1 MNNSNLNFRKRIV
14 WFINSEIE
22 RVLTNLKNGS
32 VNKEYALGSFN
43 TLYQIASSTRDAD
56 AMISL
61 CEIMDKIR
69 DSNHRTGLFHF
80 TEARSES
87 FY

>member
-1 MNNSNLNFRKRIV
+1 MINSNLRKRIV

-22 RVLTNLKNGS
+22 RVLMNLKTGA
-32 VNKEYALGSFN
+32 VNKENALGSFN

-56 AMISL
+56 SMVSL
-61 CEIMDKIR
+61 CEIIEKVR

-80 TEARSES
+80 TEYRKES
-87 FY
+87 YY

>member
-1 MNNSNLNFRKRIV
+1 MINTSIKKRIV

-22 RVLTNLKNGS
+22 RVLMNLKTGA
-32 VNKEYALGSFN
+32 VNKENALGSFN

-56 AMISL
+56 SMVNL
-61 CEIMDKIR
+61 CEIIEKVR
-69 DSNHRTGLFHF
+69 KSNHRTGLFHF
-80 TEARSES
+80 TEYRKES